1 MTITT
6 LKFGTVELLPAS
18 ANPAQGKLRQVRE
31 LLVELQSIWI
41 EKQFS
46 VGDTIGSDRGWELA
60 TKILSLL
67 PVKGSPG
74 VSFTD
79 WEAIASDYQ
88 LLEQIFFCQAIR
100 VERTEQIHN
109 WGLKFYMDDFDGCLL
124 TRMHLFNHRELIS
137 EAQELCIKQQEIKA
151 AQFKQPIKDDPEA
164 QKLLAV
170 SKSQATSESVSEV
183 TGVANE

>member
-1 MTITT
+1 MTTITT
-6 LKFGTVELLPAS
+6 LKIGAIELLPAP

-46 VGDTIGSDRGWELA
+46 VGDAIGSDRGWELA

-79 WEAIASDYQ
+79 WDAIASDYQ
-88 LLEQIFFCQAIR
+88 LLEKLFFCEALR
-100 VERTEQIHN
+100 VERTEQIHG
-109 WGLKFYMDDFDGCLL
+109 WSVAKFFMDDFDGCQL
-124 TRMHLFNHRELIS
+124 TRLHLFNHRQILAEASELWN
-137 EAQELCIKQQEIKA
+137 KR
-151 AQFKQPIKDDPEA
+151 
-164 QKLLAV
+164 
-170 SKSQATSESVSEV
+170 TSETVSEV
-183 TGVANE
+183 TQVEEVANV